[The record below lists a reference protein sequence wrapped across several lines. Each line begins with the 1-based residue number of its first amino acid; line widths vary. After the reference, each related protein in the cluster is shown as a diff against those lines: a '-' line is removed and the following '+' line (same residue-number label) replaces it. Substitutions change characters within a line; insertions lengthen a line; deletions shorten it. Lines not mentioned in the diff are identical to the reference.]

1 MDRGT
6 RQHDHSN
13 HVVHVPE
20 TIGSTDNQLNLVVG
34 SLDTSVR
41 KPMGRRRNES
51 LEVSLNLETEF
62 TEGRDSAPLRPSHPL
77 GQGL

>member
-1 MDRGT
+1 MHRGT

-41 KPMGRRRNES
+41 EPLNNS
-51 LEVSLNLETEF
+51 LYAVPTRCISRHLSLIQVI
-62 TEGRDSAPLRPSHPL
+62 SA
-77 GQGL
+77 